1 MTVPPARRREERRR
15 FMIHVLAASAAVACG
30 ANRAIAADR
39 LDPADPYARSLDFR
53 LRTEEVDPAKY
64 PKHTA
69 EQRCQT
75 CRLWDGGDKDS
86 GSCSYFDGAITPKTA
101 WCRSYRAR
109 KPAAL

>member
-1 MTVPPARRREERRR
+1 M
-15 FMIHVLAASAAVACG
+15 MQVLGASLALACG
-30 ANRAIAADR
+30 ANRATAADR

-75 CRLWDGGDKDS
+75 CKLWGGGDKES
-86 GSCSYFDGAITPKTA
+86 GSCSYFDGAITPKTG

-109 KPAAL
+109 KQAAT